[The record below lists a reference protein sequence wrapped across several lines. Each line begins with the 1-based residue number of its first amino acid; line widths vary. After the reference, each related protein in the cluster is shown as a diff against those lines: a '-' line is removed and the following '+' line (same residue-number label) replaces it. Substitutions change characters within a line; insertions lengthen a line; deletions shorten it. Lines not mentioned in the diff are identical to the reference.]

1 MSGKNEN
8 KKNIIEHLTNPNTY
22 NSNPIKYHLNEIELN
37 KNENINDMKQQSP
50 LKEIENY
57 NFKQQSNFI
66 KKEININN
74 NSVRLNKFIKFDEPK
89 IKKKSKKKR
98 IYNIFDSASKN
109 NNFTNTARETKQNLW
124 RLNSY
129 KTIRLRNQ
137 SQTND
142 SNILTNGKNC
152 TSKKFNQLNTNIL
165 KFNKCLFGVINN
177 NYKNSSNAMNNKT
190 IKILPEES
198 RIQKLNSDIINYI

>member
-1 MSGKNEN
+1 M
-8 KKNIIEHLTNPNTY
+8 
-22 NSNPIKYHLNEIELN
+22 
-37 KNENINDMKQQSP
+37 
-50 LKEIENY
+50 
-57 NFKQQSNFI
+57 
-66 KKEININN
+66 
-74 NSVRLNKFIKFDEPK
+74 
-89 IKKKSKKKR
+89 
-98 IYNIFDSASKN
+98 
-109 NNFTNTARETKQNLW
+109 
-124 RLNSY
+124 
-129 KTIRLRNQ
+129 RNQ